1 MPRMDD
7 RRAADGTIIPAVGT
21 PGVVVVTTDDQS
33 IIGNIWFKDDAYAAQ
48 GGSDQVGVPLRSRSQ
63 CSSSGKVL

>member
-1 MPRMDD
+1 MDD

-33 IIGNIWFKDDAYAAQ
+33 IIGNIWFL
-48 GGSDQVGVPLRSRSQ
+48 GF
-63 CSSSGKVL
+63 